1 MTEILVLDASAMVP
15 MLVPGE
21 AGRSIAQRIRGTDVH
36 VPAHFDAEVLSA
48 LGRLHRA
55 DQIDADAVTRSLDA
69 LARAPFTRHPVAP
82 LLAAAWGRRG
92 DTRLVD
98 ALYVALAMKLSVPII
113 TLDRGL
119 AASAPRAELLELRT
133 A

>member
-1 MTEILVLDASAMVP
+1 MTEVLVLDASTMVP
-15 MLVPGE
+15 MLVPGD
-21 AGRSIAQRIRGTDVH
+21 AGQSIAQRIRGTDVH
-36 VPAHFDAEVLSA
+36 VPAHFDAEVLSV

-55 DQIDADAVTRSLDA
+55 KQLDADSVTRSLDA
-69 LARAPFTRHPVAP
+69 LARAPFTRHPLSP

-98 ALYVALAMKLSVPII
+98 ALYVALAVELTAPFI
-113 TLDRGL
+113 TLDHGL
-119 AASAPRAELLELRT
+119 AASAPRAELLELRS